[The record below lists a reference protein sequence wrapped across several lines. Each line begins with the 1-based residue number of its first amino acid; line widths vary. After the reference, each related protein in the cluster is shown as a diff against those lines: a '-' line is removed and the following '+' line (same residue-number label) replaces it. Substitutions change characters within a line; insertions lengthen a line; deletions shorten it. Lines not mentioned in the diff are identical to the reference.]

1 MAQIQV
7 INKSNYKEHHLVT
20 LPDQK
25 RLPLAESS
33 IRVQTTLFSLSVNNF
48 TYIRFGHLIGWW
60 DFHPL
65 PATTP
70 APFNDPKKYGCISC
84 WGIGVVIES
93 TSPLVPKGTKIW
105 GYLPIGT
112 KPVSKTISASE
123 SQNYF
128 IDTTEHRKHLPDL
141 YNRYF
146 IYRGSSGASESDFAW
161 DATMKIMFETAYL
174 INRFVLSWDLKGY
187 PTLSPNGSRP
197 WSPDDADLKNTV
209 VLVFAPSSKVG
220 AAFAQQCRV
229 LRPKNHQPRRLIG
242 VGSRASKSLTEG
254 FGWYD
259 EVVLYSDDPIA
270 AVGEASIESN
280 SRVLIIDFGSRDL
293 ASASWANKLH
303 GRVESIQCLVIGT
316 DPTNSQG
323 IPETLTAF
331 PDESTSL
338 LSALVVRN
346 GAAEAIG
353 ASTYFGELDS
363 AWESFKEGGAIPG
376 VEFEIGD
383 GMNSF
388 MKGWDNLALGKVPPS
403 TSLVYRV

>member
-1 MAQIQV
+1 MRGA
-7 INKSNYKEHHLVT
+7 
-20 LPDQK
+20 
-25 RLPLAESS
+25 
-33 IRVQTTLFSLSVNNF
+33 
-48 TYIRFGHLIGWW
+48 HLIGWW

-70 APFNDPKKYGCISC
+70 APFNDPEKYGCISC

-112 KPVSKTISASE
+112 EPVSKTIIASE

-128 IDTTEHRKHLPDL
+128 VDTTEHRKHLPDL

-146 IYRGSSGASESDFAW
+146 ICRGSSGTSESDFAW

-174 INRFVLSWDLKGY
+174 INRVVLSWDLKGY

-209 VLVFAPSSKVG
+209 ILVFAPSTATFNWSG
-220 AAFAQQCRV
+220 LSC
-229 LRPKNHQPRRLIG
+229 LEILG
-242 VGSRASKSLTEG
+242 
-254 FGWYD
+254 GWYD
-259 EVVLYSDDPIA
+259 EVLVYSDDPIA
-270 AVGEASIESN
+270 AVREASIGSN
-280 SRVLIIDFGSRDL
+280 SRVLIIDFGSREL
-293 ASASWANKLH
+293 ASASWANKLY

-331 PDESTSL
+331 PDQSASFF
-338 LSALVVRN
+338 SALVVRN
-346 GAAEAIG
+346 GAAESVG

-363 AWESFKEGGAIPG
+363 ALSQ
-376 VEFEIGD
+376 
-383 GMNSF
+383 
-388 MKGWDNLALGKVPPS
+388 
-403 TSLVYRV
+403 